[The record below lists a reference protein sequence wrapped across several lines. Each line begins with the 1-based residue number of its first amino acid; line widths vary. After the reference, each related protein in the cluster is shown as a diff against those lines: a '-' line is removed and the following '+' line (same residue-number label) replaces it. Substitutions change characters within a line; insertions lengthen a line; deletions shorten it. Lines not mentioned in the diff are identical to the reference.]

1 MCTVCVCLFVMVK
14 KHKKLVGSNFVLK
27 HKHTNRQS
35 SEEEEE
41 EENELN
47 NKETTLKRI

>member
-27 HKHTNRQS
+27 HKHTTRQS
-35 SEEEEE
+35 SEEE